1 MVMDKLSIIV
11 RYGHIFLERKLK
23 DYNLGFSEQII
34 LMYLAKESNINQDAI
49 AKHYMLDK
57 GAIAKTVT
65 KLEGKNLIK
74 RVQNPDNRRENLL
87 ALSPQGAAIIDY
99 LSTGLEEWN
108 NTIYKGLTDE
118 DIKEL
123 HRITN
128 IMISNVTESIEG
140 GNYGHNK
147 N

>member
-34 LMYLAKESNINQDAI
+34 LMYLAKESNINQDTI

-57 GAIAKTVT
+57 GAIAKTVN
-65 KLEGKNLIK
+65 KLEEKHLIK
-74 RVQNPDNRRENLL
+74 RIQNPDNRRENLL
-87 ALSPQGAAIIDY
+87 SLSPQGEAIIDY
-99 LSTGLEEWN
+99 LATGLDEWN

-118 DIKEL
+118 DINEL

-128 IMISNVTESIEG
+128 IMISNVTESVEG
-140 GNYGHNK
+140 GNYGYNK